1 MRDIDVIKK
10 IKDIPDNLEGRFEK
24 IESKFSEFEERIE
37 EEVESKISEFEER
50 IEEDVESK
58 IDEIEEKVDSLE
70 EEIKESIEIEIEE
83 VKSKVDVLEVEISNL
98 EPISTKVTRPNGK
111 TVEESILE
119 NETEIT
125 KINHNIK
132 GEEKKFSADK
142 GFITVED
149 KKGMLEDFYIEGRT
163 IKVEIEEDGEENLLL
178 EESVETGSGDMLMK
192 DRNLKREVKK
202 VKMILP
208 DDFDK
213 SSKIKVKT
221 KSIND
226 GLHRYRD
233 LSSEERESLEISSKG
248 AVLVAFTFEL
258 LEVNKDIVVLE
269 IVEGETDNE
278 VQKPYLLSVGQKEGI
293 NIFIRDD
300 NNKNL
305 FYGENELGYLQ
316 LDGTKADSESSIRT
330 KNFIKVNANTT
341 YSISNDKN
349 YTKKVFF
356 YSIDKTFID
365 KKENIDY
372 FTTSEDCHFIKV
384 CTDNTLNQNDL
395 STKWQLEEGE
405 KRTDYIEPKYEI
417 INIKETFRSL
427 PKDVK
432 DNLEKLDG
440 KYYKIQKTEELT
452 LDDRH
457 FGDFVKTEEKDI
469 VAIGLFLSLDESVLK
484 DDFNYVIGTD
494 NFYCN
499 NLKSYRN
506 KEDMQNKEGARLS
519 YFANKNRPILVI
531 NLSKNKIEKTPESV
545 KKWLK
550 ENPITIVYE
559 LKTPIK
565 TEIEKISRKDIDNK
579 TTLVIETG
587 ELSSKFS
594 FSVRNGLENEL
605 TYTKEEVE
613 DLKDRILKLEQLI
626 EKSRINKEC

>member
-10 IKDIPDNLEGRFEK
+10 IKEIPDNLEGRFEEVEVK
-24 IESKFSEFEERIE
+24 LGEFEEEIKEDIE
-37 EEVESKISEFEER
+37 TKIEGL
-50 IEEDVESK
+50 
-58 IDEIEEKVDSLE
+58 EEKVDSLE

-125 KINHNIK
+125 KINNNIK
-132 GEEKKFSADK
+132 GEEKKFSADN
-142 GFITVED
+142 GFITIED
-149 KKGMLEDFYIEGRT
+149 KKGILDDFYIEGRT
-163 IKVEIEEDGEENLLL
+163 IKVEIEDEEENLLL
-178 EESVETGSGDMLMK
+178 EETVETGSGDMLMK
-192 DRNLKREVKK
+192 DRKLKREVKK
-202 VKMILP
+202 VKMVLP

-226 GLHRYRD
+226 GIYRYRD
-233 LSSEERESLEISSKG
+233 LSSEERESLEISSSG
-248 AVLVAFTFEL
+248 TVLVAFAFEL

-269 IVEGETDNE
+269 VVEGETGKE
-278 VQKPYLLSVGQKEGI
+278 VQKPHLLSIGQKEDV

-305 FYGENELGYLQ
+305 FYGENELGHLQ
-316 LDGTKADSESSIRT
+316 SDGTKVDSESSIRT
-330 KNFIKVNANTT
+330 KNFIKVNANTK

-372 FTTSEDCHFIKV
+372 FTTPEDCHFIKV
-384 CTDNTLNQNDL
+384 CTDKAFNQNDL

-457 FGDFVKTEEKDI
+457 FGDFVGTGGED
-469 VAIGLFLSLDESVLK
+469 VLSIGLFLSLDESVSK

-499 NLKSYRN
+499 NLKSYGN
-506 KEDMQNKEGARLS
+506 KEDMQNKEGARFS
-519 YFANKNRPILVI
+519 YFASKNRPALAIH
-531 NLSKNKIEKTPESV
+531 LSKNKAEQTPESV

-565 TEIEKISRKDIDNK
+565 TEIERISQKDIDNK

-594 FSVRNGLENEL
+594 FSIKNGLESGL
-605 TYTKEEVE
+605 SCTKEEVK
-613 DLKDRILKLEQLI
+613 DLKSRILILEEFI
-626 EKSRINKEC
+626 KSKINKEC